1 MQCIAARSNVQFEMM
16 GKVNVKV
23 NTLVNSVGNRL
34 DMICVVNTR
43 FEHWICSNGSTDKHT
58 RSVLFGKAARLNLQF
73 DMLHL
78 NTGFALV
85 VRMINT
91 AR

>member
-1 MQCIAARSNVQFEMM
+1 MM

-23 NTLVNSVGNRL
+23 NTLVNSVGNKL
-34 DMICVVNTR
+34 DMICVLNTR
-43 FEHWICSNGSTDKHT
+43 FEHRICSNGSTDKHT
-58 RSVLFGKAARLNLQF
+58 RSVLFGRAARLNLQF
-73 DMLHL
+73 DMLDL
-78 NTGFALV
+78 NVGFALV